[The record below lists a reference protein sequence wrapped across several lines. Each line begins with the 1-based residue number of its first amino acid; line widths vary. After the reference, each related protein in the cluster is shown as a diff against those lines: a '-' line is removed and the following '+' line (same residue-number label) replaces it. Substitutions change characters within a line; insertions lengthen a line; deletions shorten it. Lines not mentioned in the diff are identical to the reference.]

1 MITGFLLAVLAIA
14 YIVLKVINTRAEFA
28 RRDAERLR
36 REQEA
41 EAALEEAEE
50 EEEIR
55 RTAVDVEAETIDNDD
70 LDAEEFIVEPAAAT
84 EEEGAVAVEV
94 PEYENV

>member
-1 MITGFLLAVLAIA
+1 MITGILLAVLAVA

-28 RRDAERLR
+28 RRDAEMAR

-41 EAALEEAEE
+41 LEAMEEAEE

-55 RTAVDVEAETIDNDD
+55 RTAVDVDAETVGD
-70 LDAEEFIVEPAAAT
+70 EQ
-84 EEEGAVAVEV
+84 
-94 PEYENV
+94 